1 MIHDYTALHRNI
13 YIDSTFLFSS
23 CFSLP
28 FSSIDR
34 SEEMDN
40 DCVRVA
46 NTSSADVSSTAGDD
60 GVDAGGGGGA
70 NCCAILLASYPR
82 HSKSFSRAFG
92 SKMSAM
98 KVQVRLSAEVFAV
111 ATLASQNAA

>member
-1 MIHDYTALHRNI
+1 MVAKVVDASLY
-13 YIDSTFLFSS
+13 S
-23 CFSLP
+23 CLPSLL
-28 FSSIDR
+28 
-34 SEEMDN
+34 EEGLVSMDL
-40 DCVRVA
+40 
-46 NTSSADVSSTAGDD
+46 D
-60 GVDAGGGGGA
+60 GVEEGGGGGA